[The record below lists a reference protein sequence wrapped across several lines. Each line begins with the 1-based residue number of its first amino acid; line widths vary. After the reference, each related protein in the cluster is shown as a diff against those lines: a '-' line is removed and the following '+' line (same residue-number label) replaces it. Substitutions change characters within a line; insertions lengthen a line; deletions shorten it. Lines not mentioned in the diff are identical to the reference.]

1 MNTNNKYL
9 SGYAMKT
16 SFNVSCHD
24 WRNANIG
31 TGQFTH
37 PLLYSYIAL
46 IWTDHGDYFSNLSM
60 VLYSGCKIFY
70 DSNVFQ
76 VPVSAIVVVSFQ
88 NTSILTTRETNL
100 GMQIFFSMKCDVF
113 KDKLY
118 QK

>member
-1 MNTNNKYL
+1 
-9 SGYAMKT
+9 MKT

-31 TGQFTH
+31 TGQFNH